1 MKICISIGKRIILFF
16 LRIIVGCI
24 FILVASLIAVFL
36 RFKKGTKIN
45 LPRIVWGSTPILNNS
60 YWSKAMRD
68 LGYLSETFT
77 FDFYASINKRSDWDL
92 ILSELYNPIPSFI
105 KPYLGF
111 VHALIK
117 YDIFVIS
124 FDGFFLNQ
132 TNIWKCQGFFLRLA
146 GKKIIVIPYGSDA
159 FVYNRIRSTSLIH
172 GLMMSYPQYSRK
184 QYQIARRVD
193 YWCKRGDVIIPGMMG
208 PDGIGRWDVL
218 APSSLSLDID
228 TWVAS
233 NRVNLSSGTDETVVI
248 AHAPNHRGFKG
259 SEFVVC
265 AVEKLKQE
273 GLNVELLLFEKM
285 QNTEVRK
292 KMAEDVDI
300 LVEQIIVTGHGLN
313 GLEGMASGLPT
324 LSNLE
329 DNAYVLPM
337 RRWSHF
343 DECPLISATPE
354 TIVDVLRQLVKN
366 PELRQTL
373 GKASRAY
380 VEKYHGLDSTQ
391 FLFTN
396 VIDYLYGRKDSLI
409 NLYHPILGDYP
420 QRLPKIKHPLVNNKI
435 ID

>member
-1 MKICISIGKRIILFF
+1 
-16 LRIIVGCI
+16 
-24 FILVASLIAVFL
+24 
-36 RFKKGTKIN
+36 
-45 LPRIVWGSTPILNNS
+45 
-60 YWSKAMRD
+60 
-68 LGYLSETFT
+68 
-77 FDFYASINKRSDWDL
+77 
-92 ILSELYNPIPSFI
+92 
-105 KPYLGF
+105 
-111 VHALIK
+111 
-117 YDIFVIS
+117 
-124 FDGFFLNQ
+124 
-132 TNIWKCQGFFLRLA
+132 
-146 GKKIIVIPYGSDA
+146 
-159 FVYNRIRSTSLIH
+159 
-172 GLMMSYPQYSRK
+172 
-184 QYQIARRVD
+184 
-193 YWCKRGDVIIPGMMG
+193 MMG

-233 NRVNLSSGTDETVVI
+233 KRVNLSSGTDEKVVI

-329 DNAYVLPM
+329 DTGYVLPM

-354 TIVDVLRQLVKN
+354 TLVDVLRQLVKN